1 MMLFGSVLRWHV
13 TRPAYAHK
21 EGLMSGK
28 YFDDLIPGTHYH
40 HPLAHTIT
48 ETENSLFCNLTR
60 NTQPLHLD
68 PEFAKRTHYGQRIV
82 NGLFTLSLVV
92 GLSVPDLTEGTLI
105 ANLGYDKIVHPNPVF
120 LNDTLFQRIK
130 SLYDRRESLGLGES
144 VQGLAV
150 IEEPTATTLVPPGWR
165 AEVARTGA
173 LELSKDEGA

>member
-13 TRPAYAHK
+13 TRRAYAHK
-21 EGLMSGK
+21 DGHMSGK
-28 YFDDLIPGTHYH
+28 YFDDLIPGIHYH

-68 PEFAKRTHYGQRIV
+68 PEFAKRTQYGQRIV

-120 LNDTLFQRIK
+120 LNDTLSAETEVLDK
-130 SLYDRRESLGLGES
+130 WDSTSKLDRGIVRLKQTGRKQDGSIVVELERTVMFLKRP
-144 VQGLAV
+144 
-150 IEEPTATTLVPPGWR
+150 IPEPR
-165 AEVARTGA
+165 
-173 LELSKDEGA
+173 

>member
-1 MMLFGSVLRWHV
+1 
-13 TRPAYAHK
+13 
-21 EGLMSGK
+21 MSGK

-68 PEFAKRTHYGQRIV
+68 AEFARKTQYGQRIV

-105 ANLGYDKIVHPNPVF
+105 ANLGYDKIVHPNPVY
-120 LNDTLFQRIK
+120 LNDTLSAETEVLDK
-130 SLYDRRESLGLGES
+130 WDSTSKLDRGIVRLKQTGRKQDGSIVVELERT
-144 VQGLAV
+144 VMFFKRP
-150 IEEPTATTLVPPGWR
+150 IPEPR
-165 AEVARTGA
+165 
-173 LELSKDEGA
+173 

>member
-120 LNDTLFQRIK
+120 LNDTLSAETEVLDK
-130 SLYDRRESLGLGES
+130 WDSTSKLDRGIVRLKQTGRKQDGSIVVELERTVMFLKRP
-144 VQGLAV
+144 
-150 IEEPTATTLVPPGWR
+150 IPEPR
-165 AEVARTGA
+165 
-173 LELSKDEGA
+173 

>member
-68 PEFAKRTHYGQRIV
+68 AEFAKKTQYGQRIV

-120 LNDTLFQRIK
+120 LNDTLSAETEVLDK
-130 SLYDRRESLGLGES
+130 WDSTSKLDRGIVRLKQTGRKQDGSIVVELERTVMFLKRP
-144 VQGLAV
+144 
-150 IEEPTATTLVPPGWR
+150 IPEPR
-165 AEVARTGA
+165 
-173 LELSKDEGA
+173 

>member
-1 MMLFGSVLRWHV
+1 
-13 TRPAYAHK
+13 
-21 EGLMSGK
+21 MSGK

-68 PEFAKRTHYGQRIV
+68 AEFAKKTQYGQRIV

-120 LNDTLFQRIK
+120 LNDTLSAETEVLDK
-130 SLYDRRESLGLGES
+130 WDSTSKLDRGIVRLKQTGRKQDGSIVVELERTVMFLKRP
-144 VQGLAV
+144 
-150 IEEPTATTLVPPGWR
+150 IPEPR
-165 AEVARTGA
+165 
-173 LELSKDEGA
+173 

>member
-1 MMLFGSVLRWHV
+1 
-13 TRPAYAHK
+13 
-21 EGLMSGK
+21 MSGK

-68 PEFAKRTHYGQRIV
+68 PEFAKKTRYGQRIV

-92 GLSVPDLTEGTLI
+92 GLSVPDLTEGTII

-120 LNDTLFQRIK
+120 LNDTLSAETEVLDK
-130 SLYDRRESLGLGES
+130 WDSTSKLDRGIVRLKQTGRKQDGSIVVELERTVMFLKRP
-144 VQGLAV
+144 
-150 IEEPTATTLVPPGWR
+150 IPEPR
-165 AEVARTGA
+165 
-173 LELSKDEGA
+173 

>member
-1 MMLFGSVLRWHV
+1 
-13 TRPAYAHK
+13 
-21 EGLMSGK
+21 MSGK

-68 PEFAKRTHYGQRIV
+68 AEFAKKTQYGQRIV

-120 LNDTLFQRIK
+120 LNDTISAETEVLDK
-130 SLYDRRESLGLGES
+130 WDSTSKLDRGIVRLKQTGRKQDGTIVVELE
-144 VQGLAV
+144 
-150 IEEPTATTLVPPGWR
+150 
-165 AEVARTGA
+165 RTVMF
-173 LELSKDEGA
+173 LKRPIPDPR

>member
-68 PEFAKRTHYGQRIV
+68 PEFAKKTRYGQRIV

-92 GLSVPDLTEGTLI
+92 GLSVPDLTEGTII

-120 LNDTLFQRIK
+120 LNDTLSAETEVLDK
-130 SLYDRRESLGLGES
+130 WDSTSKLDRGIVRLKQTGRKQDGSIVVELERT
-144 VQGLAV
+144 VMFFKRP
-150 IEEPTATTLVPPGWR
+150 IPEPR
-165 AEVARTGA
+165 
-173 LELSKDEGA
+173 

>member
-92 GLSVPDLTEGTLI
+92 GLSVPDLTEGTII

-120 LNDTLFQRIK
+120 LNDTLSAETEVLDK
-130 SLYDRRESLGLGES
+130 WDSTSKLDRGIVRLKQTGRKQDGSIVVELERT
-144 VQGLAV
+144 VMFFKRP
-150 IEEPTATTLVPPGWR
+150 IPEPR
-165 AEVARTGA
+165 
-173 LELSKDEGA
+173 

>member
-1 MMLFGSVLRWHV
+1 MMLFGSVLRWRV

-68 PEFAKRTHYGQRIV
+68 PEFAKKTHYGQRIV

-120 LNDTLFQRIK
+120 LNDTLSAETEVLDK
-130 SLYDRRESLGLGES
+130 WDSTSKLDRGIVRLKQTGRKQDGSIVVELERTVMFLKRP
-144 VQGLAV
+144 
-150 IEEPTATTLVPPGWR
+150 IPEPR
-165 AEVARTGA
+165 
-173 LELSKDEGA
+173 

>member
-13 TRPAYAHK
+13 TRRAYAHK
-21 EGLMSGK
+21 DGHMSGK
-28 YFDDLIPGTHYH
+28 YFDDLIPGIHYH

-68 PEFAKRTHYGQRIV
+68 AEFAKKTQYGQRIV

-120 LNDTLFQRIK
+120 LNDTLSAETEVLDK
-130 SLYDRRESLGLGES
+130 WDSTSKLDRGIVRLKQTGRKQDGSIVVELERTVMFLKRP
-144 VQGLAV
+144 
-150 IEEPTATTLVPPGWR
+150 IPEPR
-165 AEVARTGA
+165 
-173 LELSKDEGA
+173 

>member
-1 MMLFGSVLRWHV
+1 
-13 TRPAYAHK
+13 
-21 EGLMSGK
+21 MSGK

-68 PEFAKRTHYGQRIV
+68 AEFAKKTQYGQRIV

-92 GLSVPDLTEGTLI
+92 GLSVPDLTEGTII

-120 LNDTLFQRIK
+120 LNDTLSAETEVLDK
-130 SLYDRRESLGLGES
+130 WDSTSKLDRGIVRLKQTGRKQDGSIVVELERT
-144 VQGLAV
+144 VMFFKRP
-150 IEEPTATTLVPPGWR
+150 IPEPR
-165 AEVARTGA
+165 
-173 LELSKDEGA
+173 

>member
-68 PEFAKRTHYGQRIV
+68 AEFAKKTQYGQRIV

-92 GLSVPDLTEGTLI
+92 GLSVPDLTEGTII

-120 LNDTLFQRIK
+120 LNDTLSAETEVLDK
-130 SLYDRRESLGLGES
+130 WDSTSKLDRGIVRLKQTGRKQDGSIVVELERTVMFLKRP
-144 VQGLAV
+144 
-150 IEEPTATTLVPPGWR
+150 IPEPR
-165 AEVARTGA
+165 
-173 LELSKDEGA
+173 

>member
-1 MMLFGSVLRWHV
+1 
-13 TRPAYAHK
+13 
-21 EGLMSGK
+21 MSGK

-92 GLSVPDLTEGTLI
+92 GLSVPDLTEGTII

-120 LNDTLFQRIK
+120 LNDTLSAETEVLDK
-130 SLYDRRESLGLGES
+130 WDSTSKLDRGIVRLKQTGRKQDGSIVVELERT
-144 VQGLAV
+144 VMFFKRP
-150 IEEPTATTLVPPGWR
+150 IPEPR
-165 AEVARTGA
+165 
-173 LELSKDEGA
+173 

>member
-1 MMLFGSVLRWHV
+1 
-13 TRPAYAHK
+13 
-21 EGLMSGK
+21 MSGK

-68 PEFAKRTHYGQRIV
+68 AEFARKTQYGQRIV

-120 LNDTLFQRIK
+120 LNDTLSAETEVLDK
-130 SLYDRRESLGLGES
+130 WDSTSKLDRGIVRLKQTGRKQDGSIVVELERTVMFLKRP
-144 VQGLAV
+144 
-150 IEEPTATTLVPPGWR
+150 IPEPR
-165 AEVARTGA
+165 
-173 LELSKDEGA
+173 

>member
-1 MMLFGSVLRWHV
+1 
-13 TRPAYAHK
+13 
-21 EGLMSGK
+21 MSGK

-92 GLSVPDLTEGTLI
+92 GLSVPDLTEGTI
-105 ANLGYDKIVHPNPVF
+105 MANLGYDKIVHPNPVF
-120 LNDTLFQRIK
+120 LNDTLSAETEVLDK
-130 SLYDRRESLGLGES
+130 WDSTSKLDRGIVRLKQTGRKQDGSIVVELERTVMFLKRP
-144 VQGLAV
+144 
-150 IEEPTATTLVPPGWR
+150 IPEPR
-165 AEVARTGA
+165 
-173 LELSKDEGA
+173 

>member
-1 MMLFGSVLRWHV
+1 
-13 TRPAYAHK
+13 
-21 EGLMSGK
+21 MSGK

-68 PEFAKRTHYGQRIV
+68 PEFAKKTRYGQRIV

-92 GLSVPDLTEGTLI
+92 GLSVPDLTEGTII

-120 LNDTLFQRIK
+120 LNDTLSAETEVLDK
-130 SLYDRRESLGLGES
+130 WDSTSKLDRGIVRLKQTGRKQDGSIVVELERT
-144 VQGLAV
+144 VMFFKRP
-150 IEEPTATTLVPPGWR
+150 IPEPR
-165 AEVARTGA
+165 
-173 LELSKDEGA
+173 

>member
-1 MMLFGSVLRWHV
+1 
-13 TRPAYAHK
+13 
-21 EGLMSGK
+21 MSGK

-68 PEFAKRTHYGQRIV
+68 PEFAKKTRYGQRIV

-120 LNDTLFQRIK
+120 LNDTLSAETEVLDK
-130 SLYDRRESLGLGES
+130 WDSTSKLDRGIVRLKQTGRKQDGSIVVELERT
-144 VQGLAV
+144 VMFFKRP
-150 IEEPTATTLVPPGWR
+150 IPEPR
-165 AEVARTGA
+165 
-173 LELSKDEGA
+173 